1 MKPKLIL
8 QNVPHSWKNY
18 QRYVNAILNSAHL
31 ILKDTRLNRGFS
43 IILIDQD
50 QMHEMNYQYRQIDR
64 ATDVLTFIDDEDESY
79 LGDIFINVQA
89 IRNQAQEYG
98 HSLKRE
104 FSFLLIHG
112 ILHLLGYDHQTKE
125 DEEIMFGYQE
135 RILKNIGATR
145 RKV

>member
-18 QRYVNAILNSAHL
+18 QRYVYAILNSAQL
-31 ILKDTRLNRGFS
+31 ILKDTRLNRSFS